1 VTLCVV
7 DASVALSWSFQDE
20 RSPYARR
27 VLEYLRRERASAPAI
42 WPLEINNAM
51 LSAVR
56 KGRIERRFATRIL
69 ADLFQLPVDID
80 RETAYLFIA
89 HDVLNLAL
97 AHRLSAYDASYLE
110 LAQRRGLPLAT
121 QDQRLAQAT
130 IAAGVMILEP

>member
-1 VTLCVV
+1 MTLCVV

-27 VLEYLRRERASAPAI
+27 VLESLRRERASAPAI

-51 LSAVR
+51 LSALR

-121 QDQRLAQAT
+121 QDQRLAQAA